1 MTKDARPWA
10 RFAARPQG
18 PQSRSRG
25 LVRGGALADGAG
37 LRRRATGRASETI
50 AAAHLLV
57 AKEKK
62 PATLRVW
69 PRASLTLLG
78 TFIHAFSRPGPPSA
92 VRVTLRR
99 QLSEGITRVRST

>member
-1 MTKDARPWA
+1 MPSPPIHDRLRQALSTTRQPYLVDREGLVCGSELGRQVTVDLEADA
-10 RFAARPQG
+10 
-18 PQSRSRG
+18 QSRSRG

-69 PRASLTLLG
+69 PAEPR
-78 TFIHAFSRPGPPSA
+78 
-92 VRVTLRR
+92 
-99 QLSEGITRVRST
+99 

>member
-62 PATLRVW
+62 PATLRIW
-69 PRASLTLLG
+69 PAEPR
-78 TFIHAFSRPGPPSA
+78 
-92 VRVTLRR
+92 
-99 QLSEGITRVRST
+99 

>member
-69 PRASLTLLG
+69 PESLVNTPWH
-78 TFIHAFSRPGPPSA
+78 IYSRVFTP
-92 VRVTLRR
+92 
-99 QLSEGITRVRST
+99 RSTFGSAGNVEAATE

>member
-62 PATLRVW
+62 AATLIEFG
-69 PRASLTLLG
+69 PQSLVNPHSPDDALSFG
-78 TFIHAFSRPGPPSA
+78 TDGAI
-92 VRVTLRR
+92 
-99 QLSEGITRVRST
+99 QI